1 MISRS
6 SIPKQISKGGKMPKG
21 PGTYGSKI
29 GRPPKKKLYKKGGPV
44 PGRPAGRFTG
54 QPEEAR
60 SKKKKDVNVPG
71 ESQRALEGSINHMI
85 SKVESEFKKWK
96 KSRRP
101 HKNV

>member
-6 SIPKQISKGGKMPKG
+6 SIPKQISKGGNMPYG
-21 PGTYGSKI
+21 PGTYGSKK
-29 GRPPKKKLYKKGGPV
+29 GRPPGQKRRQAGIKKTSGKSMGDIA
-44 PGRPAGRFTG
+44 RP
-54 QPEEAR
+54 
-60 SKKKKDVNVPG
+60 KKKKDVNVPG

>member
-6 SIPKQISKGGKMPKG
+6 SIPKQISKGGNMPEGK
-21 PGTYGSKI
+21 GTYGSKV
-29 GRPPKKKLYKKGGPV
+29 GRPPARRNRLKAGPAA
-44 PGRPAGRFTG
+44 P
-54 QPEEAR
+54 R

>member
-1 MISRS
+1 M
-6 SIPKQISKGGKMPKG
+6 PEGK
-21 PGTYGSKI
+21 GTYGSKV
-29 GRPPKKKLYKKGGPV
+29 GRPPARRNRLKAGPAA
-44 PGRPAGRFTG
+44 P
-54 QPEEAR
+54 R

-71 ESQRALEGSINHMI
+71 ESQRALEGAINHMI